1 MKGKL
6 IQLQNSLN
14 TKFKELKA
22 KIEATNTDLK
32 RKIQANDVQLEGK
45 MANITADLQGKID
58 AGDTEAAE
66 IRKNINS
73 VIPNFNTL
81 ADGKYKHHKNII
93 NAWNLSSNCLKVSN
107 TSFLRGPKLT
117 YLLDNQLTIGF
128 YSKT

>member
-22 KIEATNTDLK
+22 KIEATNTDLE
-32 RKIQANDVQLEGK
+32 RKIQANNVDLEGK
-45 MANITADLQGKID
+45 MANISADLQGRID

-66 IRKNINS
+66 MRKNISS

-81 ADGKYKHHKNII
+81 VDGK
-93 NAWNLSSNCLKVSN
+93 
-107 TSFLRGPKLT
+107 
-117 YLLDNQLTIGF
+117 
-128 YSKT
+128 